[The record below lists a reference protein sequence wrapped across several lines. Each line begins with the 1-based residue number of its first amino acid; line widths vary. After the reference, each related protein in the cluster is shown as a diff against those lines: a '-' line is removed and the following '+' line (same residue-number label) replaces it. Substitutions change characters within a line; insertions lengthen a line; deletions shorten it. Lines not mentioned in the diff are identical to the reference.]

1 MLYRV
6 RVGRDEYLGTAEEVV
21 RFMAQAEGAP
31 GSDPASYMRGVA
43 ARVSRRLGISGVVV
57 ASAEEFL
64 ESLARRGVLRVE
76 PVAEPRDERV
86 SREEALGDGPLVMGR
101 GVTPDDIAS
110 LDAPDPP

>member
-21 RFMAQAEGAP
+21 GFMARAEGSP
-31 GSDPASYMRGVA
+31 GKDPGSYMRGVA
-43 ARVSRRLGISGVVV
+43 ARVSERLGISAV
-57 ASAEEFL
+57 AVGSAVEFL
-64 ESLARRGVLRVE
+64 DSLASRGVLRVE
-76 PVAEPRDERV
+76 RVGEPQEERIC
-86 SREEALGDGPLVMGR
+86 REEALGDGPLVMGR